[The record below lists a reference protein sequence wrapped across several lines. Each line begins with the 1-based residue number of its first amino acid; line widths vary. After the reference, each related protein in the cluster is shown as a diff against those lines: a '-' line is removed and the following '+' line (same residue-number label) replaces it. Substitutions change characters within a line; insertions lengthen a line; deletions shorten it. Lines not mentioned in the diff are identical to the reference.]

1 MQATQINQAVEAT
14 EQAHRA
20 KQIRLL
26 TLREVMEKTAM
37 GRTFIYN
44 EMAEGR
50 IRPVKMGRVLRFVE
64 AEIDQWIAD
73 RIAAR

>member
-1 MQATQINQAVEAT
+1 MQATQLHQAVEAT
-14 EQAHRA
+14 KQAHRA
-20 KQIRLL
+20 KQTRLL
-26 TLREVMEKTAM
+26 TLQEVLEKTSM
-37 GRTFIYN
+37 GRTFIYG

>member
-1 MQATQINQAVEAT
+1 MQSQLHQAVEAT

-20 KQIRLL
+20 KQTRLL
-26 TLREVMEKTAM
+26 NLQEVLEKTSM

>member
-1 MQATQINQAVEAT
+1 MQQQLHQAVEST
-14 EQAHRA
+14 KQAHRA
-20 KQIRLL
+20 KQTRLL
-26 TLREVMEKTAM
+26 NLREVMEKTSM

>member
-1 MQATQINQAVEAT
+1 MQATQLHQAVEAKKLA
-14 EQAHRA
+14 QHA
-20 KQIRLL
+20 KQARLL
-26 TLREVMEKTAM
+26 TLHEVLERTSM

>member
-1 MQATQINQAVEAT
+1 MMNTHQPHHVTGQQAAPN
-14 EQAHRA
+14 
-20 KQIRLL
+20 RLL
-26 TLREVMEKTAM
+26 TLPEVQKKTSM

-50 IRPVKMGRVLRFVE
+50 IRPIKMGRVLRFVE